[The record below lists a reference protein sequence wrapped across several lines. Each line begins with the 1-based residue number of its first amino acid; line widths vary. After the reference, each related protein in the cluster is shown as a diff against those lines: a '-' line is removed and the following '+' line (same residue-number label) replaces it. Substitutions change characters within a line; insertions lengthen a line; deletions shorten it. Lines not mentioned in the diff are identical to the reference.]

1 LTNSLRQIK
10 LFVSSGSASP
20 NGSVPMA
27 RGGEFAGPRSSC
39 VSGRGLL
46 LVADVQKTTNWELEK
61 MVSSQQLRDK
71 ASRYYQLARSITST
85 RDIAH
90 FEALGAEVDQAAAN
104 MEAEED
110 AAWLSRQNE
119 PNYNGKR
126 E

>member
-1 LTNSLRQIK
+1 VANSPARAARAFQ
-10 LFVSSGSASP
+10 
-20 NGSVPMA
+20 VPH
-27 RGGEFAGPRSSC
+27 E
-39 VSGRGLL
+39 GLL
-46 LVADVQKTTNWELEK
+46 LIADVEKTTNWELEK

-90 FEALGAEVDQAAAN
+90 FEALGAEVDQAAAD